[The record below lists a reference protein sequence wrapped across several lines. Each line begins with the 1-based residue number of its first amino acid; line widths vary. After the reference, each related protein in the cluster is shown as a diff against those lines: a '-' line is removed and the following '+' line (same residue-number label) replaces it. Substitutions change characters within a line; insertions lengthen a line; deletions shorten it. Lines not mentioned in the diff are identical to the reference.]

1 MTLLFQ
7 KRWRGGGGENGPT
20 RPPRWPQPRH
30 RGGSRPQWR
39 RWWRTPE
46 GGKEGGGVS
55 LAMEKE
61 GGCDGHEQRAGREGR
76 GRKKQ
81 TSLRSF
87 GERERTR
94 SAKEEAREDGE
105 RTTRPPKKEER
116 DAFEKSRRA
125 EKSAGKKCGL
135 KRESRAKL
143 ARRTEGRSGC
153 NLNGAS
159 PRSLA
164 RSLAHSKHLCNNV
177 HARCNASDRQA
188 DTHTRRHLVRSPAR
202 SFPRNPW
209 QKHAMQMR
217 DLLPRRFSKACGPCP
232 SRHL

>member
-1 MTLLFQ
+1 M
-7 KRWRGGGGENGPT
+7 
-20 RPPRWPQPRH
+20 
-30 RGGSRPQWR
+30 
-39 RWWRTPE
+39 
-46 GGKEGGGVS
+46 
-55 LAMEKE
+55 AMEKE
-61 GGCDGHEQRAGREGR
+61 GGCDGHERR
-76 GRKKQ
+76 GE
-81 TSLRSF
+81 
-87 GERERTR
+87 GERERGGGGGKSR
-94 SAKEEAREDGE
+94 LRFAPLEREREQEARRRKRGKTENE

-143 ARRTEGRSGC
+143 ARRAEGRSGC

-177 HARCNASDRQA
+177 HARCSASDRQA
-188 DTHTRRHLVRSPAR
+188 DTHTRRHLVRSLAR

-217 DLLPRRFSKACGPCP
+217 DLLPRRFSKACGPCLAL
-232 SRHL
+232 SASVREAARSLKCIK